1 MTLLGM
7 IGAVTI
13 WPEKIGI
20 LYAIATHV
28 TMFALSR
35 INLAVQVCPIE
46 SLWSFCLPL
55 THY

>member
-35 INLAVQVCPIE
+35 INLAVQVCHME
-46 SLWSFCLPL
+46 SLWSFRLPL